1 METMAGRLMAMLLA
15 LALLVGAAPSSRAA
29 EPPSENQTGAVGPTP
44 PRLSYTHGEV
54 SFWRPGAQD
63 WAPAEINTPLVSGDE
78 LSTGTQGD
86 LELQVGSQAF
96 VRAWGDTQ
104 LGLVSHEPSF
114 LQLKATTGHVSLDL
128 RSLPPGHTVELDT
141 PHAAFTI
148 QRPGYYRADV
158 SEVATSFSA
167 RRAGQATLT
176 SAGAPVVIAS
186 GQGVV
191 LEGAPTPTVRR
202 EVALELDVWDRWNDA
217 RTEHLLQAESAR
229 YVPPDVY
236 GADELDRHGSWR
248 VVQPYGP
255 VWMPQAM
262 PAGWA
267 PYSTGRWI
275 SDPYYGWTWVDAAP
289 WGWAPYHYGR
299 WVFVDG
305 VWAWAPGPVVHRA
318 VYAPAL
324 VAFFGG
330 HGVRV
335 GIGAPFVSW
344 VALGWGEPLVPWWG
358 RPGFVGRPWWAGWG
372 GPRVVNNVVVQR
384 TTVVNVNNITVYR
397 NVNVRNA
404 VVTIR
409 RDHFGARSVQE
420 ARIPRIDARQLEPV
434 RGPLNAGPESGS
446 VGATR
451 GSAARPPAGAP
462 ARPVAVT
469 PRPVDRP
476 VAPRGEAQHA
486 PQGVSAPPRNVS
498 TPRAA
503 EPAPTPARPPSGERQ
518 VERQRSSSP
527 SPLVAPHAAAAQP
540 APSRERL
547 ESPRPSIRAFSRE
560 SSNGPAPRGAEMRRH
575 REPRAARGPQSE
587 LSPTQP
593 HERQR

>member
-15 LALLVGAAPSSRAA
+15 LALLVGATPSSRAA
-29 EPPSENQTGAVGPTP
+29 ELPSESQTGAVGPTP

-63 WAPAEINTPLVSGDE
+63 WVPGEINTPLAPGDE

-104 LGLVSHEPSF
+104 LGLVSHEASF
-114 LQLKATTGHVSLDL
+114 LQLKATTGHASLDL
-128 RSLPPGHTVELDT
+128 RSLSPGHTVELDT
-141 PHAAFTI
+141 PHATFTI

-158 SEVATSFSA
+158 SEVGTSFSA

-176 SAGAPVVIAS
+176 SVGGPVVIAS
-186 GQGVV
+186 GEGVV
-191 LEGAPTPTVRR
+191 LEGVPTPTLRR
-202 EVALELDVWDRWNDA
+202 EVAPELDVWDQWNYA
-217 RTEHLLQAESAR
+217 RTEHYLQAESAR

-248 VVQPYGP
+248 VVQPYGS
-255 VWMPQAM
+255 VWMPQAV
-262 PAGWA
+262 PAGWV
-267 PYSTGRWI
+267 PYSTGGWI
-275 SDPYYGWTWVDAAP
+275 SDPHYGWTWVDAAP

-305 VWAWAPGPVVHRA
+305 VWAWAPGPVVRRA

-330 HGVRV
+330 HGVQV

-397 NVNVRNA
+397 NVNVQDA
-404 VVTIR
+404 VVAMR

-420 ARIPRIDARQLEPV
+420 ARIPLIDVRRLEPV
-434 RGPLNAGPESGS
+434 RGPLNVRLKAGS
-446 VGATR
+446 VGAAR
-451 GSAARPPAGAP
+451 GSVARPPAAAP
-462 ARPVAVT
+462 APPVAVT
-469 PRPVDRP
+469 TRPIGRPV
-476 VAPRGEAQHA
+476 VPRGEAQHA
-486 PQGVSAPPRNVS
+486 SASVSAPAPRIDS
-498 TPRAA
+498 PPRAA
-503 EPAPTPARPPSGERQ
+503 EPAPTPVRPPSGEH
-518 VERQRSSSP
+518 QRSSSR
-527 SPLVAPHAAAAQP
+527 SPLVTPHAAAAPP

-547 ESPRPSIRAFSRE
+547 ESA
-560 SSNGPAPRGAEMRRH
+560 NGPSPRGAKMRRH
-575 REPRAARGPQSE
+575 RDPDAATGPQSE
-587 LSPTQP
+587 QSPTQP
-593 HERQR
+593 RERHQR